1 MSLQELISPYLNRFV
16 ILFSE
21 NATAK
26 LELSCTEG
34 KVHVNI
40 FHDLGAPKQTL
51 PPAPPVKKAG
61 YNEVLKKNL
70 KTSQLNR
77 LKRRAAVR
85 AEEAET
91 QTVRQ
96 NQMAEEAVEDAA
108 KAVHVPEQHNVE
120 AAKANIEVNGEAE
133 EAEAE
138 KGPCDWDYAVTE
150 KDMTPSSPDYRKKS
164 NAFRCTF
171 CRVRYGIKENFQNH
185 QKEDWAE
192 KTKCQLCGNK
202 LNCMALKKHMKH
214 IHGKD
219 LPWIVKDW

>member
-1 MSLQELISPYLNRFV
+1 MSLQDLIAPYLNRFV

-26 LELSCTEG
+26 LELSCAEG
-34 KVHVNI
+34 KVHVNM
-40 FHDLGAPKQTL
+40 FYDLVAPKQNL
-51 PPAPPVKKAG
+51 PTAPPVKKAG
-61 YNEVLKKNL
+61 YSDSLKKNL

-96 NQMAEEAVEDAA
+96 NQMAEKAVEEAA
-108 KAVHVPEQHNVE
+108 KAVHAPEQHNVE
-120 AAKANIEVNGEAE
+120 AAKKNIEVQAANGEAK

-150 KDMTPSSPDYRKKS
+150 KLWLLQIQITGKKTYCFQIYLLQGTLWKKARISRITKKKIGLKQPSVSYVETSLTAWR
-164 NAFRCTF
+164 
-171 CRVRYGIKENFQNH
+171 
-185 QKEDWAE
+185 
-192 KTKCQLCGNK
+192 
-202 LNCMALKKHMKH
+202 
-214 IHGKD
+214 
-219 LPWIVKDW
+219 